1 MNTKAWEPGGT
12 MNTRGKIILLGSGE
26 RSPHIRT
33 VYHWLFEQMAD
44 PIQVAILETPAG
56 FELNSDYVAGRIG
69 QYIEEHLQNFAPQIT
84 VVPARKRNTPYS
96 PDDPAIVQPLFEAN
110 VLFIGPGS
118 PTYAVRQLQ
127 NSLAWRA
134 LLAQHAM
141 GATTII
147 ASAATLAVG
156 VEALPIYEIYKV
168 GEELHW
174 KPGLDLF
181 GPYGLSLVFIPHW
194 NNQEGGAVLD
204 TSRCYMG
211 LARYEPLAAMLPPGR
226 TIVGIDEA
234 TALIVDPVAQMCRVM
249 GLGGVT
255 LVRDGQEQ
263 HFASGENF
271 AIEHLGPFELP
282 DPQTG
287 LPAAVWA
294 HAQAAQA
301 KRVPEQ
307 RWNVSLP
314 PEVMA
319 LVERREAA
327 RQAQDWALSDGLRAQ
342 IEALGWQ
349 VQDTEVGPT
358 VQPL

>member
-1 MNTKAWEPGGT
+1 
-12 MNTRGKIILLGSGE
+12 MNTRGKIVLLGSGE

-33 VYHWLFEQMAD
+33 VYHWLFEQMSE
-44 PIQVAILETPAG
+44 PVHVAILETPAG
-56 FELNSDYVAGRIG
+56 FELNSAYVAGRIG
-69 QYIEEHLQNFAPQIT
+69 TFIEEHLRNFAPRTT
-84 VVPARKRNTPYS
+84 VVPARRRGTPYS
-96 PDDPAIVQPLFEAN
+96 PDDPEIVRPLFEAN

-118 PTYAVRQLQ
+118 PTYAVRQLR

-134 LLAQHAM
+134 LLARHAM

-168 GEELHW
+168 GEDLHW

-181 GPYGLSLVFIPHW
+181 GQYGLSLTFIPHW

-226 TIVGIDEA
+226 AIVGIDEA
-234 TALIVDPVAQMCRVM
+234 TALIVDPAGKTCQVM

-255 LVRDGQEQ
+255 LVRAGQETF
-263 HFASGENF
+263 FATGESF
-271 AIEHLGPFELP
+271 AIEQLGSFELP

-294 HAQAAQA
+294 RAQAVQAAQRA
-301 KRVPEQ
+301 AEARSTEP
-307 RWNVSLP
+307 P
-314 PEVMA
+314 PEVLD
-319 LVERREAA
+319 LVERRQAA
-327 RQAQDWALSDGLRAQ
+327 RHAQDWDSSDTLREQ
-342 IEALGWQ
+342 IEALGWS
-349 VQDTEVGPT
+349 VHDTPSGPV
-358 VQPL
+358 VQPI

>member
-1 MNTKAWEPGGT
+1 MMGLILAQIKVAGRDERPAPFGQGG
-12 MNTRGKIILLGSGE
+12 GE
-26 RSPHIRT
+26 L
-33 VYHWLFEQMAD
+33 V
-44 PIQVAILETPAG
+44 LETPAG
-56 FELNSDYVAGRIG
+56 FELNSEYVARRIG
-69 QYIEEHLQNFAPQIT
+69 TYIEEHLRNFDPKTT
-84 VVPARKRNTPYS
+84 VVPARKRNTAFS
-96 PDDPAIVQPLFEAN
+96 PDDPEIVQPLFEAN

-134 LLAQHAM
+134 MLARHWM

-156 VEALPIYEIYKV
+156 IEALPIYEIYKV

-181 GPYGLSLVFIPHW
+181 GRYGLSLVFIPHW

-211 LARYEPLAAMLPPGR
+211 MARYESLAAMLPPGR

-234 TALIVDPVAQMCRVM
+234 TALIVDSEAGTCRVM

-255 LVRDGQEQ
+255 IVRDEQEQ
-263 HFASGENF
+263 VYSSGEGF
-271 AIEHLGPFELP
+271 ALGELGPFQFP

-294 HAQAAQA
+294 RAQAALQA
-301 KRVPEQ
+301 ATAQDATP
-307 RWNVSLP
+307 SA
-314 PEVMA
+314 EVVA
-319 LVERREAA
+319 LVERRESA
-327 RQAQDWALSDGLRAQ
+327 REERDWGLADELRAE

-349 VQDTEVGPT
+349 VQDTPEGP
-358 VQPL
+358 VLQPL